1 MLQADAALP
10 HLAVEAW
17 AHGPVCRSVC
27 LQFRDAG
34 KGPLPP
40 PAESVQDFDPVCA
53 TAMRDALAVYGLLRP
68 WPLREQSH
76 LEAPWRSGRAAPTL
90 AVDREEMRPHFRA
103 KFNSGTV
110 AWPEY
115 LVGAGSLR
123 LDGIPV
129 AQHPSLASLANAVR
143 AIARRLE
150 TTGAELR

>member
-1 MLQADAALP
+1 MVP
-10 HLAVEAW
+10 
-17 AHGPVCRSVC
+17 
-27 LQFRDAG
+27 
-34 KGPLPP
+34 
-40 PAESVQDFDPVCA
+40 
-53 TAMRDALAVYGLLRP
+53 GLLRT

-76 LEAPWRSGRAAPTL
+76 LEAPWRSGRACPTL
-90 AVDREEMRPHFRA
+90 AVDRDEMRAHFRA